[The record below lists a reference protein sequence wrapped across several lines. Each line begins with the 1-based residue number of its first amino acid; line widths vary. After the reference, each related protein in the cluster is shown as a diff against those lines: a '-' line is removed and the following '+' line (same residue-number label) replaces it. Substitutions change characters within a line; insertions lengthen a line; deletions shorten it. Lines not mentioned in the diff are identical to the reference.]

1 MQPPVQNSS
10 CSPADL
16 LAGIR
21 PGVTQAWLIVY
32 PTNAGA
38 AKMTMLDRAA
48 AQLAAARVHG
58 VCLPMEVPASALPEI
73 SGESG

>member
-1 MQPPVQNSS
+1 VPASS

-32 PTNAGA
+32 PTGAGTATAVMTDATA
-38 AKMTMLDRAA
+38 ALNMAGKL
-48 AQLAAARVHG
+48 HG
-58 VCLPMEVPASALPEI
+58 VRLPLEVPASALPEI
-73 SGESG
+73 LGESG